1 MSEASIKSRKI
12 KVVIWNKKIKNI
24 TYYIINHDT
33 TIQEI
38 IDYLELKN
46 VCMALLGINTH
57 PFELMP
63 CDYSEEN
70 EDCKANNFSI
80 KVYDMLMSS
89 PDISENLE
97 QFLLQFF
104 ENRKIEDIT
113 YEERIVIIEK
123 AKEQFCYNEDF
134 CKERSIHLFLYNHKE
149 NDLRT
154 EDYNEWSKKDWKLTT
169 DESSLWL
176 QLEKKY
182 LTEKMNKDYDWTEA
196 MIND

>member
-1 MSEASIKSRKI
+1 MSEASIKNRKI

-104 ENRKIEDIT
+104 
-113 YEERIVIIEK
+113 
-123 AKEQFCYNEDF
+123 
-134 CKERSIHLFLYNHKE
+134 
-149 NDLRT
+149 DLC
-154 EDYNEWSKKDWKLTT
+154 
-169 DESSLWL
+169 
-176 QLEKKY
+176 
-182 LTEKMNKDYDWTEA
+182 
-196 MIND
+196 